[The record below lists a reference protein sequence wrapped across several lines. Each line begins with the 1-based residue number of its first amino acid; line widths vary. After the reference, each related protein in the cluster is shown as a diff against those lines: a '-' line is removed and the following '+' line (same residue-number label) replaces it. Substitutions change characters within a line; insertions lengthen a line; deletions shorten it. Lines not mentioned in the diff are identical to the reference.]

1 MKTKLLKKLRRR
13 GRNQIHIHSVTKQN
27 DTVIGMSIGY
37 SDDIYSNL
45 FDFGL
50 TKEDVLKMAENIYI
64 EKYIMEKRTL
74 EK

>member
-13 GRNQIHIHSVTKQN
+13 GRNQIHIHSVTKQGG
-27 DTVIGMSIGY
+27 TVIGMAIGY

-50 TKEDVLKMAENIYI
+50 TEDDVLKMAETIYI
-64 EKYIMEKRTL
+64 EKYIMEKRAL
-74 EK
+74 AK